1 VVLIA
6 MGRGTK
12 NMSQL
17 SRGIFAAI
25 AVSLTLGAVPL
36 ALGNDLS
43 AGPQVSAGPQ
53 IDHKQGTL
61 SSAVNRTAKVDRGA
75 AAARSDAPTRT
86 ISLQLTGLSETSV
99 LVRIPVAEA
108 ARSRSPASTPVKFKS
123 GDRKATV
130 ACEPMVSVLTE
141 VAKLLQPGRCV
152 T

>member
-1 VVLIA
+1 
-6 MGRGTK
+6 
-12 NMSQL
+12 MSQL
-17 SRGIFAAI
+17 SRGIFGAI

-36 ALGNDLS
+36 ALGSDLS

-53 IDHKQGTL
+53 TDHKQGTL
-61 SSAVNRTAKVDRGA
+61 SSAVNRSAKMDRGA
-75 AAARSDAPTRT
+75 AVAQSDAPTRT
-86 ISLQLTGLSETSV
+86 ISLQLNGLSETSV

-123 GDRKATV
+123 GDRKSTV
-130 ACEPMVSVLTE
+130 ACEPVVSVLTE